1 MNCRRSR
8 RRGAV
13 QQDISVEVGGEER
26 PEQVRY
32 EEPGGSAVPAARGED
47 VESHEDIQQYDVDES
62 GQRIAQ
68 REEQD
73 APQEVGDKLQDPQP
87 DDSFV
92 LPTHDETPERKSH
105 AEVQDAPGD
114 RKYDIGRRE
123 CRLGQRRIPFGDG
136 RSLEKTCRDTYCKAG
151 EDGNEVSR
159 YFFHAWGIEVF
170 LIPCKNSAN
179 YAVFFPNLIKIIGF
193 ESNSGSF
200 IDVFFAGADVVFPVF
215 VVNVSINGF
224 GDIRYDSGICFRVF
238 RRIFDEDGD
247 GIAGAVRQDD
257 ESRIVGPGEDASFV
271 AVARAGFV
279 SDDGAG
285 SRQWFRK
292 TVGTCF
298 SLSGFA
304 GSFPAV

>member
-1 MNCRRSR
+1 MRHDFIIRILHE
-8 RRGAV
+8 
-13 QQDISVEVGGEER
+13 DISVEVGGEER

-32 EEPGGSAVPAARGED
+32 EEPGGSAVPAACSED

-73 APQEVGDKLQDPQP
+73 TPQEVGDELQNPQT

-92 LPTHDETPERKSH
+92 LPTHDEAPERKSH
-105 AEVQDAPGD
+105 AKVQDAPSD
-114 RKYDIGRRE
+114 REYDVGRRE
-123 CRLGQRRIPFGDG
+123 CRLGQRRVPFGDG
-136 RSLEKTCRDTYCKAG
+136 RSLEKTCRDTYCETG
-151 EDGNEVSR
+151 ENRNEIGR

-179 YAVFFPNLIKIIGF
+179 YTVFFPNLIKIIRF

-200 IDVFFAGADVVFPVF
+200 IDVFFCRADAVFPVF
-215 VVNVSINGF
+215 VVNVSINGS

-257 ESRIVGPGEDASFV
+257 ESQVVGTGEDL
-271 AVARAGFV
+271 
-279 SDDGAG
+279 
-285 SRQWFRK
+285 
-292 TVGTCF
+292 
-298 SLSGFA
+298 SLIHI
-304 GSFPAV
+304 